1 VKQINHNPYD
11 YIYDSSGV
19 AETNLKGGSVKK
31 KLPYVLL
38 LIALP
43 CAAVILKKFLK
54 KGGKNGTNN

>member
-1 VKQINHNPYD
+1 MKQINHNPYD

-43 CAAVILKKFLK
+43 CAAVILKKLLK
-54 KGGKNGTNN
+54 KGG